1 MQALDLSPLEE
12 LSREDGYRISD
23 RSMKVDKVWGSRQI
37 YLAQGRLRRSEPRV
51 KWTWAL
57 KSKDDRATR

>member
-23 RSMKVDKVWGSRQI
+23 RSMKVDKV
-37 YLAQGRLRRSEPRV
+37 
-51 KWTWAL
+51 
-57 KSKDDRATR
+57 